1 MLTSFFGKS
10 TPVNIIAV
18 VLFMAAFFVFANFQE
33 WFLNLGLQP
42 FFEKLGVLLCFILSV
57 LVLNFIAKKNELTK
71 RSAYKI
77 LLFAIFSSS
86 FFALL
91 KNDQAIVAN
100 LFILLAF
107 RRIISLKSRK
117 VVQQKI
123 FDATFW
129 ICIAS
134 LYYFWS
140 VLFLAVVFVGII
152 FYASYVKN
160 LLIPLIAFLA
170 VLSLTE
176 CFHLLVYDSFY
187 TFAEWYQPVNLNFG
201 NYQELELLVPL
212 SIILALLL
220 WTLMSYFSVIQK
232 ASITRRPVLNLV
244 LFSLAVSLCVAVL
257 SHQKDGSEF
266 IFFFVPLSIIASN
279 YFDSKKD
286 RVFKEV
292 LLVLLILMPFAVPL
306 FF

>member
-18 VLFMAAFFVFANFQE
+18 VLFMASFFVFANSNE
-33 WFLNLGLQP
+33 WILSFALLPFL
-42 FFEKLGVLLCFILSV
+42 EKLGVLLCFILSV

-91 KNDQAIVAN
+91 KNEQAILAN
-100 LFILLAF
+100 FFILLAF

-140 VLFLAVVFVGII
+140 ILFLSVVFVGIV
-152 FYASYVKN
+152 FYASYLKN
-160 LLIPLIAFLA
+160 LLIPLVAILGV
-170 VLSLTE
+170 VLLTE
-176 CFHLLVYDSFY
+176 CFHLLVYDNVY
-187 TFAEWYQPVNLNFG
+187 TLAQWYQPVNLDFDS
-201 NYQELELLVPL
+201 YQQLRLLAPL
-212 SIILALLL
+212 SVILALLL
-220 WTLMSYFSVIQK
+220 WTLISYFSVIQK
-232 ASITRRPVLNLV
+232 ASVTRRPVLNLV
-244 LFSLAVSLCVAVL
+244 LFSLAVALCVALL
-257 SHQKDGSEF
+257 SHQKNGSEF

-279 YFDSKKD
+279 YFDGKKD
-286 RVFKEV
+286 RIFKEV
-292 LLVLLILMPFAVPL
+292 LLILLILMPFAVPL
-306 FF
+306 FL

>member
-18 VLFMAAFFVFANFQE
+18 VIFMTTFFVLANFQE
-33 WFLNLGLQP
+33 WFSGFQLLP
-42 FFEKLGVLLCFILSV
+42 FFEKLAVLLCFVLSV

-91 KNDQAIVAN
+91 QNDQAIIAN
-100 LFILLAF
+100 LFVLLAF

-134 LYYFWS
+134 LYYFWCI
-140 VLFLAVVFVGII
+140 LFLAVVFVGII

-160 LLIPLIAFLA
+160 LLIPIIAFLA

-176 CFHLLVYDSFY
+176 CLHLLVYDNLY
-187 TFAEWYQPVNLNFG
+187 TFSDWFQPVNLNFSH
-201 NYQELELLVPL
+201 YQELALLVPS
-212 SIILALLL
+212 SIILALFL
-220 WTLMSYFSVIQK
+220 WTLISYLSVVQQ

-244 LFSLAVSLCVAVL
+244 LFSMAVAICVAVL

-279 YFDSKKD
+279 YFDSRKD
-286 RVFKEV
+286 RIFKEV
-292 LLVLLILMPFAVPL
+292 LLVLLILMPLAVPFL
-306 FF
+306 D